1 MIEINLLPGARKKAR
16 SRGPSLNFSELFSD
30 LSSRVRDPW
39 MIGAVSGIAVG
50 LIAIGV
56 MWTYQ
61 SRKEKSLTEREQKA
75 VQDST
80 RYASVIAERGSAEAQ
95 RDSVQRQIAVIST
108 IDGTRLIWPHV
119 LDEISRAL
127 PPYVWLR
134 SITQTSAVSND
145 SPEVQAGVAP
155 RPAKKDAPAKPAKT
169 AGGLPVDENVLTV
182 QIVGNTVD
190 IQALTR
196 FWKALEASPFL
207 QNVTLV
213 RSDQVL
219 QSGKE
224 ATEFRLDMQYQKPD
238 PSALRTVPFT
248 VSVR

>member
-1 MIEINLLPGARKKAR
+1 MIEINLLPGARKKSR
-16 SRGPSLNFSELFSD
+16 SRGPSVNIGEMFKD
-30 LSSRVRDPW
+30 LTARVRDPW
-39 MIGAVSGIAVG
+39 LLGAVAGVVVG
-50 LIAIGV
+50 LLSIAG
-56 MWTYQ
+56 MWMYQ
-61 SRKEKSLTEREQKA
+61 SRRESSLTEREQKA

-80 RYASVIAERGSAEAQ
+80 RYSSVIAERGKAEAQ

-108 IDGTRLIWPHV
+108 IDGTRLVWPHI

-134 SITQTSAVSND
+134 SVTQTSAVSND
-145 SPEVQAGVAP
+145 SPEVQAGVAK
-155 RPAKKDAPAKPAKT
+155 PAPKKAGAPAKAPAP
-169 AGGLPVDENVLTV
+169 GGDENVLTL

-196 FWKALEASPFL
+196 FWKALEASPWL

-213 RSDQVL
+213 RSDVVMQ
-219 QSGKE
+219 QGKE

-238 PSALRTVPFT
+238 ASVLRTVPFT

>member
-1 MIEINLLPGARKKAR
+1 MIEINLLPGARKKTR
-16 SRGPSLNFSELFSD
+16 SRGPSFNIGDVLTD
-30 LSSRVRDPW
+30 LQSRVRDPW
-39 MIGAVSGIAVG
+39 MISAVAGVAVG
-50 LIAIGV
+50 LVAIGA
-56 MWTYQ
+56 MWTLQ
-61 SRKEKSLTEREQKA
+61 SRRESSLTEREQKA

-80 RYASVIAERGSAEAQ
+80 RYASVIAERAKAEAQ

-119 LDEISRAL
+119 MDEISRAM

-134 SITQTSAVSND
+134 SVAQTSAVSNE
-145 SPEVQAGVAP
+145 SPEVQAGVSKAAP
-155 RPAKKDAPAKPAKT
+155 NKGPARPAAQQS
-169 AGGLPVDENVLTV
+169 DENVLAL

-196 FWKALEASPFL
+196 FMKALEASPFL

-213 RSDQVL
+213 RSDVL
-219 QSGKE
+219 MQQGKE
-224 ATEFRLDMQYQKPD
+224 ATEFRLDMQYEKPD
-238 PSALRTVPFT
+238 PSVLRTVPFT

>member
-16 SRGPSLNFSELFSD
+16 SRGPSVNLGETFKD
-30 LSSRVRDPW
+30 LASRVRDPW
-39 MIGAVSGIAVG
+39 LLGAVAGVVLGILSIVG
-50 LIAIGV
+50 

-61 SRKEKSLTEREQKA
+61 SRREKSLTEREQKA

-80 RYASVIAERGSAEAQ
+80 RYSAVILERSKAEAQ
-95 RDSVQRQIAVIST
+95 RDSVQRQIAVISA
-108 IDGTRLIWPHV
+108 IDGTRLVWPHV

-134 SITQTSAVSND
+134 SVTQTSAVSND
-145 SPEVQAGVAP
+145 SPEVQAGVAKAAPKKPGDKP
-155 RPAKKDAPAKPAKT
+155 RPAGAP
-169 AGGLPVDENVLTV
+169 DDNVLTMQV
-182 QIVGNTVD
+182 VGNTVD

-213 RSDQVL
+213 RSDVVMQ
-219 QSGKE
+219 QGKE
-224 ATEFRLDMQYQKPD
+224 TTEFRLDMQYQKPD
-238 PSALRTVPFT
+238 ASVLRTVPFT

>member
-16 SRGPSLNFSELFSD
+16 SRGPSLD
-30 LSSRVRDPW
+30 LAGSFKDLAARVRDPW
-39 MIGAVSGIAVG
+39 LISAIAGVG
-50 LIAIGV
+50 LGVVAIAV

-61 SRKEKSLTEREQKA
+61 SRREASLTEREQKA

-80 RYASVIAERGSAEAQ
+80 RYASVIAERAGAEAQ
-95 RDSVQRQIAVIST
+95 RDSVRRQIAVISA
-108 IDGTRLIWPHV
+108 IDGSRLVWPHI

-134 SITQTSAVSND
+134 SVTQTSAISND
-145 SPEVQAGVAP
+145 PPEVQAGISKAAP
-155 RPAKKDAPAKPAKT
+155 KK
-169 AGGLPVDENVLTV
+169 GGPPPSADEGAVTLQV
-182 QIVGNTVD
+182 VGNTVD

-196 FWKALEASPFL
+196 FMKALEASPFL

-213 RSDQVL
+213 RSDVVMQ
-219 QSGKE
+219 QGKE
-224 ATEFRLDMQYQKPD
+224 ATEFRLDMKLEKPD
-238 PSALRTVPFT
+238 PSVLHTVPFT

>member
-16 SRGPSLNFSELFSD
+16 SRGPSVNLGDAFKD
-30 LSSRVRDPW
+30 LASRVRDPW
-39 MIGAVSGIAVG
+39 LLSAVAGVVLGVLSIAG
-50 LIAIGV
+50 

-61 SRKEKSLTEREQKA
+61 SRREKSLTEREQKA

-80 RYASVIAERGSAEAQ
+80 RYSAVILERSKAEAQ
-95 RDSVQRQIAVIST
+95 RDSVQRQIAVISA

-134 SITQTSAVSND
+134 SVTQTSAVSND
-145 SPEVQAGVAP
+145 SPEVQAGVAKAAPKKVGDKP
-155 RPAKKDAPAKPAKT
+155 RPVSAP
-169 AGGLPVDENVLTV
+169 DENVMTLQV
-182 QIVGNTVD
+182 VGNTVD

-196 FWKALEASPFL
+196 FWKSLEASPFL

-213 RSDQVL
+213 RSDVVMQ
-219 QSGKE
+219 QGKE
-224 ATEFRLDMQYQKPD
+224 TTEFRLDMQYQKPD
-238 PSALRTVPFT
+238 ASVLRTVPFT